1 MIKINGIELEIET
14 FPNGES
20 HIKGSK
26 IISMLGE
33 LRLKRV
39 DITFRY
45 ENDGDLIKLSF
56 IKSFIDSILVKNAV
70 SMAVNLTIAYMPYS
84 RMDRVMGDSLFTLKY
99 VAKMINDMKFNKV
112 TIHEAHS
119 DVALALIDNSESYL
133 STPIL
138 LPMVMKEI
146 NFDKEKDFVFY
157 PDAGAQKRYTQ
168 MDEFKHGVGNKKRNI
183 NGDGSIE
190 SLEIN
195 LASEITV
202 GKSRAIIV
210 DDLSSYGGT
219 FIRSA
224 TALKEVGFDEI
235 YLLVGH
241 CEESILKGDIFKT
254 DLINKVYTTNS
265 IIQESNE
272 ERLTICPIF

>member
-1 MIKINGIELEIET
+1 MIKINGIKLDIDT

-20 HIKGSK
+20 HIKGNK
-26 IISMLGE
+26 IKSMLGG
-33 LRLKRV
+33 LRLKRI

-70 SMAVNLTIAYMPYS
+70 SMAVNLSIAYMPYS

-112 TIHEAHS
+112 TVHEAHS
-119 DVALALIDNSESYL
+119 DVTLALIDNSESYL

-138 LPMVMKEI
+138 LPIVMEEV
-146 NFDKEKDFVFY
+146 NFDKERDFVFY
-157 PDAGAQKRYTQ
+157 PDAGAQKRYT
-168 MDEFKHGVGNKKRNI
+168 MGEFKYGVGNKKRNI
-183 NGDGSIE
+183 IGDGSIE

-195 LASEITV
+195 LASEVTV
-202 GKSRAIIV
+202 GKSKAIIV
-210 DDLSSYGGT
+210 DDLCSYGGT
-219 FIRSA
+219 FMRST
-224 TALKEVGFDEI
+224 TALKEVGFDEV

-254 DLINKVYTTNS
+254 GLINKVYTTNS
-265 IIQESNE
+265 IIQESEE
-272 ERLTICPIF
+272 ERLTIYPIF